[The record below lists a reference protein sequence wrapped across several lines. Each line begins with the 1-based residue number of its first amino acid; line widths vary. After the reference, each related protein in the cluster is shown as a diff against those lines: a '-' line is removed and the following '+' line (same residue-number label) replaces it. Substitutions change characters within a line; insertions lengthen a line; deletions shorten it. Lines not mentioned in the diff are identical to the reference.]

1 MDERDLRLDGNAVAG
16 LLTEALAAEPT
27 ASMASCA
34 GCGASNQLGALL
46 AYVHGMGAIQVAS
59 YGSGFHIRNAFPGFG
74 TLGEIALIGGFGLHQ
89 IALPAVGPQA
99 SIDDEHDTLAGV

>member
-46 AYVHGMGAIQVAS
+46 AYVHGMGAVLRCPACESVMLRI
-59 YGSGFHIRNAFPGFG
+59 GRGPGRLLLDLRG
-74 TLGEIALIGGFGLHQ
+74 MRWLRMQQG
-89 IALPAVGPQA
+89 
-99 SIDDEHDTLAGV
+99 